1 MKTGVTL
8 MYKHVIDTVRNDYI
22 VDRLTGS
29 KAWNIWEYSK
39 KSDYFNK
46 YGNYNSKEQAE
57 QALKAATVAGFI
69 LYND

>member
-1 MKTGVTL
+1 MH
-8 MYKHVIDTVRNDYI
+8 KHVIDTAHNDYI
-22 VDRLTGS
+22 VDKLTGS
-29 KAWNIWEYSK
+29 KTWNIWEYSK
-39 KSDYFNK
+39 QSDYFNT